1 MTQSDGHYPP
11 GLVGKVVPGECA
23 EVDDLVIRAEDT
35 VRQPVL
41 SHELPDV
48 LDGIEF
54 GAFWRKGQQGDV
66 AGNVQLPGGMPTGL
80 VEHQHGMRAG
90 LDGLRYL
97 GEVQRHRLCIAPG
110 QDKAGA
116 LAQGRTDRAEDVR
129 RLRALV
135 LRGRGPAAAF
145 GPSSSNLVLLADP
158 RLVLPP
164 DFYRLA
170 RVRLPD
176 FLQAGGEVFLKA
188 ASACSFWA

>member
-1 MTQSDGHYPP
+1 MTQSDGHDFP

-23 EVDDLVIRAEDT
+23 EVDDLVIGAEDT

-48 LDGIEF
+48 LDRVEF
-54 GAFWRKGQQGDV
+54 GAFWRQGQQGDV
-66 AGNVQLPGGMPTGL
+66 AGDVQLSGGMPPRL
-80 VEHQHGMRAG
+80 VEHQHGVRAR

-97 GEVQRHRLCIAPG
+97 GEVQHHRLSIAPG
-110 QDKAGA
+110 QDKAGG
-116 LAQGRTDRAEDVR
+116 LAQGRTNRAEDVC

-135 LRGRGPAAAF
+135 LRGRRAAAAF
-145 GPSSSNLVLLADP
+145 GPPSGDFVLLADP
-158 RLVLPP
+158 CLVLPP

-188 ASACSFWA
+188 ASACSFCA